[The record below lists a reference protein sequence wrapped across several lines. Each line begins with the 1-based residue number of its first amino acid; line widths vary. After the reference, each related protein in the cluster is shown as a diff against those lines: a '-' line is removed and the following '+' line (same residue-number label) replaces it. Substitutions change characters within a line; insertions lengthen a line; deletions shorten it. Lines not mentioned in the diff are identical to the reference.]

1 MMYKRNSLWAF
12 LTTLVVLSMLVAACG
27 PTDEP
32 GAEGVQPGETTAV
45 ETPDAG
51 VGVGEETPM
60 VGETPTEEV
69 MAEETPTEEAM
80 AEETP
85 TSEVAAG
92 ETPTSTVAT
101 GESPSMDEVLAE
113 IPADICGTVSVLAVW
128 SGSEQDNFMALLQP
142 FLDHTGIEVEYT
154 STRDINAVLTT
165 QIQGGN
171 PPDVAGV
178 PGPGQLREMA
188 QEGSVIALN
197 DVIDMDQMEAN
208 YAEGLIDLASVD
220 GQLYGFF
227 LKGAVKSLIWYSPPA
242 FDAAGYEVPET
253 WDDLNNLEQQI
264 IDDGGTPW
272 CIGLESGA
280 ATGWPGTD
288 WLEDIM
294 LRTAGPDVYDQWWQH
309 EIAWTDEPVQ
319 TAWETWGEIVND
331 PNMVYGGQPFVLSTN
346 FGVAPFPMFDEE
358 PGCYLHRQASFIT
371 DFISDQ
377 FPDLEAGTDYDFFV
391 FPPIEEE
398 HGNTLLVAGDLFA
411 MFNDTE
417 QSRALVQYLLSAPA
431 QAIWSE
437 AGGFLATNR
446 QVDPSVYPDQIS
458 QQIAEMYSTATDV
471 RFDASDLMPEAV
483 NNAFWSGIVDFV
495 SSPDNLGAILE
506 GIESTAEE
514 AYQ

>member
-1 MMYKRNSLWAF
+1 MMHKRNYLWAF
-12 LTTLVVLSMLVAACG
+12 LASFLVLSLLVAACG
-27 PTDEP
+27 P
-32 GAEGVQPGETTAV
+32 ANNEGEGLQPGETAAV
-45 ETPDAG
+45 ETPDEG
-51 VGVGEETPM
+51 IDVGEETPI
-60 VGETPTEEV
+60 VEETPTDEAMVEETPTPEAV
-69 MAEETPTEEAM
+69 AEETP
-80 AEETP
+80 ETA
-85 TSEVAAG
+85 VG
-92 ETPTSTVAT
+92 T
-101 GESPSMDEVLAE
+101 GESPTMDEVLAE
-113 IPADICGTVSVLAVW
+113 IPADIGGTVSVLAVW
-128 SGSEQDNFMALLQP
+128 SGSEQDNFMALLEP
-142 FLDHTGIEVEYT
+142 FLDHTGIEIEYT

-188 QEGSVIALN
+188 QDGSVIPLG
-197 DVIDMDQMEAN
+197 DVIDMGQMEAD
-208 YAEGLIDLASVD
+208 YAQGLIELASVD
-220 GQLYGFF
+220 GELYGFF

-242 FDAAGYEVPET
+242 FEAAGYDVPEA
-253 WDDLNNLEQQI
+253 WQELKDLEQQI
-264 IDDGGTPW
+264 IADGAAPW

-288 WLEDIM
+288 WIEDIM
-294 LRTAGPDVYDQWWQH
+294 LRTAGPDAYDQWWQH
-309 EIAWTDEPVQ
+309 EIPWTDDAVR
-319 TAWETWGEIVND
+319 TTWETWGEIVGD
-331 PNMVYGGQPFVLSTN
+331 PAMVYGGQPYVLSTN
-346 FGVAPFPMFDEE
+346 FGQAPFPMFDEE

-377 FPDLEAGTDYDFFV
+377 FPDLEAGTDYDFFL
-391 FPPIEEE
+391 FPPINEE

-431 QAIWSE
+431 QAIWAE

-483 NNAFWSGIVDFV
+483 NNAFWAGIVDFV
-495 SSPDNLGAILE
+495 SNPGNLDSILE
-506 GIESTAEE
+506 RIESTAQE
-514 AYQ
+514 AY

>member
-1 MMYKRNSLWAF
+1 MMHKRNYLWAF
-12 LTTLVVLSMLVAACG
+12 LAFFLVLSLLVAACG
-27 PTDEP
+27 P
-32 GAEGVQPGETTAV
+32 ANNEGEGLQPGETAAV
-45 ETPDAG
+45 ETPDEG
-51 VGVGEETPM
+51 IDVGEETPI
-60 VGETPTEEV
+60 VEETPTDEAMVEETPTPEAV
-69 MAEETPTEEAM
+69 AEETP
-80 AEETP
+80 ETA
-85 TSEVAAG
+85 VG
-92 ETPTSTVAT
+92 T
-101 GESPSMDEVLAE
+101 GESPTMDEVLAE
-113 IPADICGTVSVLAVW
+113 IPADIGGTVSVLAVW
-128 SGSEQDNFMALLQP
+128 SGSEQDNFMALLEP
-142 FLDHTGIEVEYT
+142 FLDHTGIEIEYT

-188 QEGSVIALN
+188 QDGSVIPLG
-197 DVIDMDQMEAN
+197 DVIDMGQMEAD
-208 YAEGLIDLASVD
+208 YAQGLIELASVD
-220 GQLYGFF
+220 GELYGFF

-242 FDAAGYEVPET
+242 FEAAGYDVPET
-253 WDDLNNLEQQI
+253 WQELKDLEQQI
-264 IDDGGTPW
+264 IADGAAPW

-288 WLEDIM
+288 WIEDIM
-294 LRTAGPDVYDQWWQH
+294 LRTAGPDAYDQWWQH
-309 EIAWTDEPVQ
+309 EIPWTDDAVR
-319 TAWETWGEIVND
+319 TTWETWGEIVGD
-331 PNMVYGGQPFVLSTN
+331 PAMVYGGQPYVLSTN
-346 FGVAPFPMFDEE
+346 FGQAPFPMFDEE

-377 FPDLEAGTDYDFFV
+377 FPDLEAGTDYDFFL
-391 FPPIEEE
+391 FPPINEE

-431 QAIWSE
+431 QAIWAE

-483 NNAFWSGIVDFV
+483 NNAFWAGIVDFV
-495 SSPDNLGAILE
+495 SNPGNLDSILE
-506 GIESTAEE
+506 RIESTAQE
-514 AYQ
+514 AY

>member
-1 MMYKRNSLWAF
+1 MMHKRNYLWAF
-12 LTTLVVLSMLVAACG
+12 LAFFLVLSLLVAACG
-27 PTDEP
+27 P
-32 GAEGVQPGETTAV
+32 ANNEGEGLQPGETAAV
-45 ETPDAG
+45 ETPDEG
-51 VGVGEETPM
+51 IDVGEETPI
-60 VGETPTEEV
+60 VEETPTDEAMVEETPTPEAV
-69 MAEETPTEEAM
+69 AEETP
-80 AEETP
+80 ETA
-85 TSEVAAG
+85 VG
-92 ETPTSTVAT
+92 T
-101 GESPSMDEVLAE
+101 GESPTMDEVLAE
-113 IPADICGTVSVLAVW
+113 IPADIGGTVSVLAVW
-128 SGSEQDNFMALLQP
+128 SGSEQDNFMALLEP
-142 FLDHTGIEVEYT
+142 FLDHTGIEIEYT

-188 QEGSVIALN
+188 QDGSVIPLG
-197 DVIDMDQMEAN
+197 DVIDMGQMEAD
-208 YAEGLIDLASVD
+208 YAQGLIELASVD
-220 GQLYGFF
+220 GELYGFF

-242 FDAAGYEVPET
+242 FEAAGYDVPEA
-253 WDDLNNLEQQI
+253 WQELKDLEQQI
-264 IDDGGTPW
+264 IADGAAPW

-288 WLEDIM
+288 WIEDIM
-294 LRTAGPDVYDQWWQH
+294 LRTAGPDAYDQWWQH
-309 EIAWTDEPVQ
+309 EIPWTDDAVR
-319 TAWETWGEIVND
+319 TTWETWGEIVGD
-331 PNMVYGGQPFVLSTN
+331 PAMVYGGQPYVLSTN
-346 FGVAPFPMFDEE
+346 FGQAPFPMFDEE

-377 FPDLEAGTDYDFFV
+377 FPDLEAGTDYDFFL
-391 FPPIEEE
+391 FPPINEE

-431 QAIWSE
+431 QAIWAE

-483 NNAFWSGIVDFV
+483 NNAFWAGIVDFV
-495 SSPDNLGAILE
+495 SNPGNLDSILE
-506 GIESTAEE
+506 RIESTAQE
-514 AYQ
+514 AY

>member
-1 MMYKRNSLWAF
+1 MYKRNYLWAF
-12 LTTLVVLSMLVAACG
+12 LATFLVLSLLVAACG
-27 PTDEP
+27 PTNN
-32 GAEGVQPGETTAV
+32 EGEGLQPGETAAV
-45 ETPDAG
+45 ETPDESLD
-51 VGVGEETPM
+51 VGEETPM
-60 VGETPTEEV
+60 V
-69 MAEETPTEEAM
+69 EETPTETAM
-80 AEETP
+80 TEETP
-85 TSEVAAG
+85 TTEAMME
-92 ETPTSTVAT
+92 ETPESTVGT
-101 GESPSMDEVLAE
+101 GDSPTMEEALAE
-113 IPADICGTVSVLAVW
+113 IPADIGGTVSVLAVW

-188 QEGSVIALN
+188 LEGSVIPLSG
-197 DVIDMDQMEAN
+197 VIDMDRMEAD
-208 YAEGLIDLASVD
+208 YAQGLIELASVD
-220 GQLYGFF
+220 GELYGFF

-242 FDAAGYEVPET
+242 FEAAGYEVPET
-253 WDDLNNLEQQI
+253 WQELKDLEQQI
-264 IDDGGTPW
+264 IADGAAPW

-288 WLEDIM
+288 WIEDIM
-294 LRTAGPDVYDQWWQH
+294 LRTAGPDAYDQWWQH
-309 EIAWTDEPVQ
+309 EIPWTDEAVR
-319 TAWETWGEIVND
+319 TAWETWGEIVGD
-331 PNMVYGGQPFVLSTN
+331 PTMVYGGQPFVLSTN
-346 FGVAPFPMFDEE
+346 FGQAPFPMFDEE
-358 PGCYLHRQASFIT
+358 PACYLHRQASFIT

-377 FPDLEAGTDYDFFV
+377 FPDLEAGTDYNFFL
-391 FPPIEEE
+391 FPPINEE

-483 NNAFWSGIVDFV
+483 NNAFWAGIVDFV
-495 SSPDNLGAILE
+495 SNPGNLDSILE
-506 GIESTAEE
+506 RMESTAQE
-514 AYQ
+514 AY

>member
-1 MMYKRNSLWAF
+1 MYKRNQLWAF
-12 LTTLVVLSMLVAACG
+12 LTTLVVLTMLVAACG
-27 PTDEP
+27 PTEEP
-32 GAEGVQPGETTAV
+32 GAEGVQPGETTAI
-45 ETPDAG
+45 ETPETG

-60 VGETPTEEV
+60 AGETPTEEA

-85 TSEVAAG
+85 TEEAMAE
-92 ETPTSTVAT
+92 ETPTGTEGMGAGPT
-101 GESPSMDEVLAE
+101 MDEVLAE
-113 IPADICGTVSVLAVW
+113 LPADIGGSVSVLAVW

-142 FLDHTGIEVEYT
+142 FIDHTGIEVEYT
-154 STRDINAVLTT
+154 GTRDINAVLTT

-178 PGPGQLREMA
+178 PGPGQLQEMA

-197 DVIDMDQMEAN
+197 DVIDMARMEAD
-208 YAEGLIDLASVD
+208 YAPGLIELASVD
-220 GQLYGFF
+220 DQLYGFF
-227 LKGAVKSLIWYSPPA
+227 LKGAVKSFIWYSPPA
-242 FDAAGYEVPET
+242 FEAAGYEVPET
-253 WDDLNNLEQQI
+253 WDELQALEQQI
-264 IDDGGTPW
+264 IDDGAAPW
-272 CIGLESGA
+272 CIGLEAGA

-294 LRTAGPDVYDQWWQH
+294 LRTAGPDAYDQWWQH
-309 EIAWTDEPVQ
+309 EIAWTDESVR
-319 TAWETWGEIVND
+319 TAWETWGEIVAD
-331 PNMVYGGQPFVLSTN
+331 PAMVYGGQPYVLSTN
-346 FGVAPFPMFDEE
+346 FGQAPFPLFDEE

-371 DFISDQ
+371 DFIADQ
-377 FPDLEAGTDYDFFV
+377 FPDLEAGTDYSFFV
-391 FPPIEEE
+391 FPPINEE
-398 HGNTLLVAGDLFA
+398 HGNPLLVAGDLFA

-431 QAIWSE
+431 QSIWAE
-437 AGGFLATNR
+437 IGGFLATNR
-446 QVDPSVYPDQIS
+446 QVDPAVYPDELS
-458 QQIAEMYSTATDV
+458 RQIAEMYSTATDV

-495 SSPDNLGAILE
+495 SSPDNLDAILQ